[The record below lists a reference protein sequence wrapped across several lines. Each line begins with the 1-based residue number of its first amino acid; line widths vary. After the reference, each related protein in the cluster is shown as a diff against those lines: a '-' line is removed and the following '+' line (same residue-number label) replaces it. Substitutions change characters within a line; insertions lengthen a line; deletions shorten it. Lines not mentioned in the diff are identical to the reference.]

1 MLVPVVHNHLKCN
14 QAPAHKMLTT
24 IQLMQQTPMHNLLIC
39 AMKCRNRIKL
49 LTTRDISLKKQEI
62 ALQQMQLIATMEII
76 KAKLA
81 LLQLIQLQVL
91 VSNLLQVQVNLMLLV
106 WLRAV
111 LLRQLVHQL
120 QQQQQR
126 LCLITMHLLLIQILI
141 CSKIIELQAII
152 SKLELYQMLLL
163 LQVEFNL
170 VITTNKTK
178 VEVVLALEV
187 ATMAQVQQARAI
199 THSKIIKICKAMPQ
213 EATKVN
219 HRTTISKAMGT
230 MKK

>member
-24 IQLMQQTPMHNLLIC
+24 IQLIQQTPMHNLLIC

-62 ALQQMQLIATMEII
+62 ALQQMQLIATIQII
-76 KAKLA
+76 RPKLA

-106 WLRAV
+106 WLWAV
-111 LLRQLVHQL
+111 LLRQLQH
-120 QQQQQR
+120 QQQR
-126 LCLITMHLLLIQILI
+126 LRLITMHLLLIQILI

-178 VEVVLALEV
+178 VVVVLALEV

>member
-24 IQLMQQTPMHNLLIC
+24 IQLIQQTPMHNLLIC

-62 ALQQMQLIATMEII
+62 ALQQMQLIATIQII
-76 KAKLA
+76 KPKLA

-111 LLRQLVHQL
+111 LLRQLQH
-120 QQQQQR
+120 QQQR
-126 LCLITMHLLLIQILI
+126 LRLITMHLLLIQILI

-178 VEVVLALEV
+178 VVVVLALEV